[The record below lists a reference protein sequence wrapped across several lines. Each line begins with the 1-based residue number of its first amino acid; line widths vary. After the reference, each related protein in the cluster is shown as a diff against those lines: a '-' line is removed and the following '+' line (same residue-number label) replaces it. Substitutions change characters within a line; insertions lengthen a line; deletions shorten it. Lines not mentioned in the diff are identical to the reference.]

1 MAIGLIHTISNNPV
15 LSESELEA
23 RILDILAGNGKKEN
37 MRKDAAHLFEACKY
51 GSYFITTDKRILKNR
66 DKLYD
71 LGINC
76 KVMLPSE
83 FYKVVEHFKKQN
95 ELEKQILLLHT
106 ARDKYKENSSEY
118 KALDRKAIKLEKIWG
133 KNNGM

>member
-95 ELEKQILLLHT
+95 ELEKQILLLHA